1 MRVFEHEE
9 PGDPGTEYV
18 CAVRRGI
25 EIVIKRSA
33 LPTGTQD
40 AWDAL
45 IQMMDDRET
54 DPEAPPPEEPE
65 SHLTLD
71 LDWYDEDDEKIN
83 FNDLMDDIDNEIQY
97 ITDLLPTIDGMTFAE
112 LKTAFKRSE
121 KRDRS
126 ILETMKYV
134 ARATKFL
141 VKMFVRWGMCEKL

>member
-18 CAVRRGI
+18 RAVRRGI
-25 EIVIKRSA
+25 EIVIRRSA

-45 IQMMDDRET
+45 IQMMDDKEIDQT
-54 DPEAPPPEEPE
+54 PPSPG
-65 SHLTLD
+65 SHPTLD